1 MADIVI
7 NAQQKHKLKAFI
19 KELKQYSA
27 PHTELVTV
35 YIPAG
40 YDINK
45 VIGQLSEEQGTASNI
60 KSTST
65 RKNVQGALERM
76 IQHLRLYKQT
86 PAHGL
91 AAFSGNV
98 AAREG
103 QQDVRVWSIEPP
115 IPINM
120 RTYRC
125 DKQFVLD
132 VLDEMMEEKS
142 IYGLVV
148 IDRRDAHLALLKGKS
163 IIPLTKTHSHVPGKF
178 KAGGQCLLPDTL
190 IETNSST
197 PLHEIK
203 VGDSVQSYNFATG
216 IIEHSEVT
224 DVWLTQKSELFE
236 ILTEDG
242 ATITASKDHLI
253 FVQEGE
259 TKYAEELS
267 PNDLLLKVKNGKVT
281 TTKIKT
287 INKIKRM
294 TDLIDIS
301 VKNQNFIA
309 NGIIVHNS
317 AQRFERLIEGAAK
330 DHYRKVA
337 EYMKEQFLGM
347 KDLKGIILGGPGP
360 TKYNFLDQSQ
370 LTTELKKKII
380 AIKDLSYTEEFGLQE
395 LVDKSQDV
403 LAQEEIA
410 TEKKLMNDFFLA
422 LAKTQHKVAYG
433 KKDVE
438 KAIDLGAVD
447 VLLLSESLDDAVIDE
462 LTEKAGKFGSSVA
475 LISTA
480 TREGAQ
486 LRDLGGVAAML
497 RFEVHN

>member
-35 YIPAG
+35 YIPSG

-86 PAHGL
+86 PSHGL

-132 VLDEMMEEKS
+132 VLEEMMEEKS

-148 IDRRDAHLALLKGKS
+148 IDRRDAHLALLKGKM

-178 KAGGQCLLPDTL
+178 KAGGQ
-190 IETNSST
+190 
-197 PLHEIK
+197 
-203 VGDSVQSYNFATG
+203 
-216 IIEHSEVT
+216 
-224 DVWLTQKSELFE
+224 
-236 ILTEDG
+236 
-242 ATITASKDHLI
+242 
-253 FVQEGE
+253 
-259 TKYAEELS
+259 
-267 PNDLLLKVKNGKVT
+267 
-281 TTKIKT
+281 
-287 INKIKRM
+287 
-294 TDLIDIS
+294 
-301 VKNQNFIA
+301 
-309 NGIIVHNS
+309 S

-347 KDLKGIILGGPGP
+347 KNLKGIILGGPGP
-360 TKYNFLDQSQ
+360 TKYDFLEQGQ
-370 LTTELKKKII
+370 LTTELKKKIL
-380 AIKDLSYTEEFGLQE
+380 AIKDLGYTEEFGLQE

-410 TEKKLMNDFFLA
+410 TEKKIMDAFFLT

-433 KKDVE
+433 RKDVE
-438 KAIDLGAVD
+438 KAIGLGAVD
-447 VLLLSESLDDAVIDE
+447 TLLLSESLDDAVIDD
-462 LTEKAGKFGSSVA
+462 LTEKAGKFGGSVA

-480 TREGAQ
+480 TREGVQ
-486 LRDLGGVAAML
+486 LRDLGGVAALL
-497 RFEVHN
+497 RFEVHG